1 MQRLG
6 TGIAPPSKFQTNNF
20 LVQASSPANGECSQ
34 LATRGPA
41 VTPKVV
47 NTQNANPRRFYI
59 LHFGA
64 IHVCRAPPGH
74 SSQPSQAS
82 NFRALDFLPILKS
95 AGGSGLHKDGRC
107 KASGGCD
114 LKPRSNT
121 LEHVWIYLSTTLL
134 LNNGVH
140 GHSRSVFAP

>member
-1 MQRLG
+1 MWRLG
-6 TGIAPPSKFQTNNF
+6 TSIAQPSNFQTTIC
-20 LVQASSPANGECSQ
+20 LRRASSPAAGECSW
-34 LATRGPA
+34 LAARGPA
-41 VTPKVV
+41 ATPGGRAVPK
-47 NTQNANPRRFYI
+47 ANPRPFYI
-59 LHFGA
+59 LRFGA
-64 IHVCRAPPGH
+64 ICRAPPGH

-140 GHSRSVFAP
+140 EHSRSVFAP

>member
-1 MQRLG
+1 MRRLG
-6 TGIAPPSKFQTNNF
+6 TSIAQPSNFQTTIC
-20 LVQASSPANGECSQ
+20 LRRASSPAAGECSW
-34 LATRGPA
+34 LAARDPPA
-41 VTPKVV
+41 SSGGRAVETANRSRFN
-47 NTQNANPRRFYI
+47 NTALQGCMGVS
-59 LHFGA
+59 L
-64 IHVCRAPPGH
+64 GH

-114 LKPRSNT
+114 LKLRSNT
-121 LEHVWIYLSTTLL
+121 LERVWIYLSTTLL

-140 GHSRSVFAP
+140 EHSRSVFAP